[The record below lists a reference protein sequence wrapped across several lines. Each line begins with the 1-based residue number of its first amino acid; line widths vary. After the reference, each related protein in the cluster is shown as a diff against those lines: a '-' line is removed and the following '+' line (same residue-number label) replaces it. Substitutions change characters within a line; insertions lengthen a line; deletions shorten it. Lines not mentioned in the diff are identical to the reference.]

1 MEMILHA
8 PSAMPESP
16 KPCGRTIKPETEDIA
31 AKHQGKC
38 LISGVLLV
46 CGTFLVCGMCDVP
59 MGLFY
64 VWCLGCVL
72 RMII

>member
-31 AKHQGKC
+31 AKHQCKC

-46 CGTFLVCGMCDVP
+46 SGMFLLVCGVLISVMC
-59 MGLFY
+59 Y
-64 VWCLGCVL
+64 
-72 RMII
+72 

>member
-46 CGTFLVCGMCDVP
+46 CGVFLVCGMCDVL

-64 VWCLGCVL
+64 VWCLGCVR
-72 RMII
+72 RMNI

>member
-46 CGTFLVCGMCDVP
+46 YGLFLACGMFFLVCGV
-59 MGLFY
+59 F
-64 VWCLGCVL
+64 
-72 RMII
+72 

>member
-46 CGTFLVCGMCDVP
+46 RGVVLVCGCS
-59 MGLFY
+59 
-64 VWCLGCVL
+64 
-72 RMII
+72 

>member
-38 LISGVLLV
+38 LISGVISVWYVLIS
-46 CGTFLVCGMCDVP
+46 
-59 MGLFY
+59 
-64 VWCLGCVL
+64 VWCEIGRASCRERV
-72 RMII
+72 

>member
-38 LISGVLLV
+38 LISGVICVWYVLIS
-46 CGTFLVCGMCDVP
+46 
-59 MGLFY
+59 
-64 VWCLGCVL
+64 VWCVL
-72 RMII
+72 SVWYV

>member
-38 LISGVLLV
+38 LISGLL
-46 CGTFLVCGMCDVP
+46 LVCGMCDVL

-64 VWCLGCVL
+64 MWCLGL
-72 RMII
+72 R

>member
-1 MEMILHA
+1 MLLFYLYAGKRMEMILHA

-38 LISGVLLV
+38 LISGIFLLV
-46 CGTFLVCGMCDVP
+46 CGC
-59 MGLFY
+59 Y
-64 VWCLGCVL
+64 
-72 RMII
+72 